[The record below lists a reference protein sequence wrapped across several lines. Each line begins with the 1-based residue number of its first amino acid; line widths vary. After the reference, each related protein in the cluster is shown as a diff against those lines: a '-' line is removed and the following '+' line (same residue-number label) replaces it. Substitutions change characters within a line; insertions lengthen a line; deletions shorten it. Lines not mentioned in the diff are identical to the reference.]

1 MKFSLLKRICGVA
14 MSETVQMGDALI
26 SGAAVSGAVVLG
38 LLFGGSLEKPREMV
52 VFIFG
57 QKVKVGR
64 SVWCGAVCV
73 VVKGTEMG
81 RKMADGGEEAYQV
94 WEMNKLMSPPPLPF
108 AASTPKTVEISRS
121 STTR

>member
-14 MSETVQMGDALI
+14 MSETVQMGDTLI

-64 SVWCGAVCV
+64 DVWCGAVCV
-73 VVKGTEMG
+73 VFEGTEMG

>member
-64 SVWCGAVCV
+64 GVWCGAVCV
-73 VVKGTEMG
+73 VVEGTEMG

>member
-14 MSETVQMGDALI
+14 MSETVQMGDTLI

-64 SVWCGAVCV
+64 GVWCGAVYV
-73 VVKGTEMG
+73 VVEGTEMG